1 MKVWL
6 SFIFR
11 LLFTKRILVK
21 LQNHVYKVLKV
32 FQGAK
37 KFVHKDITITINL
50 NKNVLITLF

>member
-11 LLFTKRILVK
+11 LLFTKRILDK

-32 FQGAK
+32 FQGEK
-37 KFVHKDITITINL
+37 EMYTKILLFQ
-50 NKNVLITLF
+50 LILTKTY